1 MLKYLIR
8 GHSKWECLESLLITA
23 DANFQ
28 ALPPRVLKGLDEF
41 LNPFLIF
48 RFIISTTF
56 FYFSFPHSHSSA
68 FGSLYKL

>member
-28 ALPPRVLKGLDEF
+28 ALPPRVLK
-41 LNPFLIF
+41 P
-48 RFIISTTF
+48 
-56 FYFSFPHSHSSA
+56 
-68 FGSLYKL
+68 SLSY